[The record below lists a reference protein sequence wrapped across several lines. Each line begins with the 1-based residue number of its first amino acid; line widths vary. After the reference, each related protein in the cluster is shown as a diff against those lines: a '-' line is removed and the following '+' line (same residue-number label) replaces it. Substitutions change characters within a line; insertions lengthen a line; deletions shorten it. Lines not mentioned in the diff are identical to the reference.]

1 MSSARPYFV
10 RRLRQNGPYARKVRS
25 TFWTRGLIL
34 CAGCGDAAQWLGA
47 QSGDEFRDA
56 ISCAQAAAERPV
68 CSQSDVHFSLKSRGC
83 FQAGQGGH
91 KGRPKDPKDTP
102 VGPKAPQR
110 GPKVPPKQ
118 PKRAPKTA
126 KRTPERQNIYAV
138 VENVTTL
145 HKSDI
150 C

>member
-1 MSSARPYFV
+1 MSSARLYFV
-10 RRLRQNGPYARKVRS
+10 RRLRQNGPYARKVTS

-83 FQAGQGGH
+83 PQAGQGGR
-91 KGRPKDPKDTP
+91 KGRQRTPKTPQWGQRHPKDDQWRSQSDS
-102 VGPKAPQR
+102 GAPQR
-110 GPKVPPKQ
+110 RPEDTRETKYICTNS
-118 PKRAPKTA
+118 RSTA
-126 KRTPERQNIYAV
+126 
-138 VENVTTL
+138 
-145 HKSDI
+145 
-150 C
+150 